1 MFPEESQIKVV
12 RFEPTQE
19 ELDDFESRIYE
30 FLEEVNEL
38 ERMLRGNHN

>member
-1 MFPEESQIKVV
+1 MFPDQTQIKVV
-12 RFEPTQE
+12 RFEPTRE

-38 ERMLRGNHN
+38 ERALRGA